1 MPMGNV
7 YPAEFKAQVVEL
19 HRRQGRSLAELGR
32 EFHLSA
38 TTVANWVR
46 EANAADAKDP
56 TLTSEER
63 AELVMVRRQLKAREE
78 ELEILGKRWPSS
90 RADKPGSGLWLHQR
104 GEGHLSAPQRGPHV
118 PGSGGLA
125 LRLLRLA
132 GPAGRPAG
140 SAGGQ

>member
-1 MPMGNV
+1 MFMGNL

-56 TLTSEER
+56 TVTSEER
-63 AELVMVRRQLKAREE
+63 AELVLLRRQLTAREE

-90 RADKPGSGLWLHQR
+90 RADTTPRDLCLHQR
-104 GEGHLSAPQRGPHV
+104 GEGHLS
-118 PGSGGLA
+118 
-125 LRLLRLA
+125 
-132 GPAGRPAG
+132 
-140 SAGGQ
+140 

>member
-78 ELEILGKRWPSS
+78 AGDPGKG
-90 RADKPGSGLWLHQR
+90 AGLFARRQAR
-104 GEGHLSAPQRGPHV
+104 
-118 PGSGGLA
+118 
-125 LRLLRLA
+125 
-132 GPAGRPAG
+132 
-140 SAGGQ
+140 

>member
-1 MPMGNV
+1 MFMGNL

-56 TLTSEER
+56 TMTSEER
-63 AELVMVRRQLKAREE
+63 AELVLLHRQLTAREE
-78 ELEILGKRWPSS
+78 ELEILGK
-90 RADKPGSGLWLHQR
+90 A
-104 GEGHLSAPQRGPHV
+104 
-118 PGSGGLA
+118 LA
-125 LRLLRLA
+125 FFARRHD
-132 GPAGRPAG
+132 P
-140 SAGGQ
+140 